1 MLNMLKMFFYF
12 GHFSGKCESRQ
23 QQQQQFDH
31 SPESAPELVPRIEV
45 PVPGLADHRTKP
57 DATSPSHA
65 TQSSGPRSLSPVAG
79 SLHPSQPPQTKG
91 LMPPPRSH
99 LETASSSSSS
109 SSQEFLS
116 GTQADPAA
124 VQPLSTETLQDATA
138 GSSSPTWGHAP
149 HLSSMASA
157 DAGVRGTGNGG
168 EEKERPRPP
177 SSLSP
182 VPSQAAALQLPAER
196 ARSPSPQFAPLQL
209 TDKPPAVF
217 VQDGSPLR

>member
-1 MLNMLKMFFYF
+1 MLNMLKMCFYF
-12 GHFSGKCESRQ
+12 GPFSGKCESR
-23 QQQQQFDH
+23 QQQFDH

-57 DATSPSHA
+57 DTTSPFHA
-65 TQSSGPRSLSPVAG
+65 TQSLGPRSLSPVAG

-99 LETASSSSSS
+99 LETTSSSSS
-109 SSQEFLS
+109 SSQEFLL

-124 VQPLSTETLQDATA
+124 LQPLSAETLQDATL
-138 GSSSPTWGHAP
+138 GSSSPNWGHAP
-149 HLSSMASA
+149 HLSSMASV
-157 DAGVRGTGNGG
+157 DAGVGGTGNGA
-168 EEKERPRPP
+168 EEKERTRSP

-182 VPSQAAALQLPAER
+182 VPSQVAALQLPAEQ
-196 ARSPSPQFAPLQL
+196 ATFPSPQFAPQFAPLRL

>member
-12 GHFSGKCESRQ
+12 GPFSGKCESR

-45 PVPGLADHRTKP
+45 LVPGLADHRTKP

-65 TQSSGPRSLSPVAG
+65 TQSLGPRSLSPVAG
-79 SLHPSQPPQTKG
+79 LLHPSQPPQTKG
-91 LMPPPRSH
+91 LMSPPRSH
-99 LETASSSSSS
+99 LETTSSS

-124 VQPLSTETLQDATA
+124 LQPLSAETLQDATP
-138 GSSSPTWGHAP
+138 GSPPPTWGHAP

-157 DAGVRGTGNGG
+157 DAGVGGTGNGA

-177 SSLSP
+177 FSLSP

-196 ARSPSPQFAPLQL
+196 ARPHSPQFTPLRL